1 MADAKHEEIQQR
13 KTVRWGRILAFSLIG
28 ICVLVLVI
36 LGGAWYV
43 ARTELRPFLEQ
54 HLSQKLDRR
63 VTIGSLD
70 VTWNDPLRVEM
81 TDLHL
86 ANASW
91 GSTPDMGTVKSVSAV
106 IDVKPLLSGKLRFLK
121 L

>member
-1 MADAKHEEIQQR
+1 MTTEELRQSFLTDRLMQPDDIR
-13 KTVRWGRILAFSLIG
+13 
-28 ICVLVLVI
+28 LVYTHYDRVI

-106 IDVKPLLSGKLRFLK
+106 IDA
-121 L
+121 